1 MELKNTVQGMCSS
14 DYKERFCAEYCQLK
28 IRYEKLKA
36 TNVKYI
42 AGKLTFTPNCS
53 LELLKKQQS
62 LMGQLLEVLEVRA
75 LIEGV
80 ELPKVDFVDDQPIK
94 VSKIE

>member
-1 MELKNTVQGMCSS
+1 MCSS
-14 DYKERFCAEYCQLK
+14 DYKERFVAEYCQLK
-28 IRYEKLKA
+28 IRYEKLKT

-42 AGKLTFTPNCS
+42 AGKLNFTPNCS

-80 ELPKVDFVDDQPIK
+80 ELPKIDFVDEHQK
-94 VSKIE
+94 LSKLE